1 METQKFLNTYEREDQ
16 PSGNFH
22 IADICYNKINN
33 MLPTFNK
40 CYIYIFYSSPHL
52 VKILEK
58 VVMIIFIIIFFMW
71 ADYKTGHT
79 LPGNFLCL
87 RIWLLLP
94 SSGEEVSSI
103 SHCTAHSK
111 RFSTALGGS
120 LTLEVTNLSLSF
132 HSALSKKAISSFR
145 HFFFFSIMSTHF
157 TFFIAGILSG
167 QFVIFPQLH
176 MPLLFEI
183 MGMSIRNY
191 ESMFT

>member
-1 METQKFLNTYEREDQ
+1 
-16 PSGNFH
+16 
-22 IADICYNKINN
+22 
-33 MLPTFNK
+33 
-40 CYIYIFYSSPHL
+40 
-52 VKILEK
+52 
-58 VVMIIFIIIFFMW
+58 MIIFIIIFFMW

-94 SSGEEVSSI
+94 SSGKEVSSI

-145 HFFFFSIMSTHF
+145 TLFLFQHYEHTFHIFHCWNLEWPICHISTVAYA
-157 TFFIAGILSG
+157 TFIW
-167 QFVIFPQLH
+167 
-176 MPLLFEI
+176 
-183 MGMSIRNY
+183 NY
-191 ESMFT
+191 GHVHQKLWIYVYID